1 MKTICFGK
9 KQMTK
14 NLTLSQTDKW
24 LKLYEYAH
32 LSVYLVY
39 TKQRKIKNC
48 ILARSNMILVG
59 SNKVISAQ

>member
-1 MKTICFGK
+1 
-9 KQMTK
+9 MTK